1 MSVAHL
7 ALAAGVLLGGHE
19 RTSRLTIGGIG
30 GYCLGST
37 MNVLGS
43 SYASITKPVAE
54 WFGRQDADQS
64 MTETA
69 DGYRWSVGISVLLT
83 LLVALAALA
92 CNYPEPTQPPATTA
106 VVVPA
111 REAREVLTEA
121 QAAATA
127 AAPTP
132 EPTPAPLEEIN
143 FARVVTRTNLPSQ
156 VQVVFSLRDQDGHA
170 IELPAEDVQKATKIY
185 ECEPRTEEGCR
196 PGTED
201 WEEIDYTETSFFVH
215 TAENFDLEVVFVLD
229 FTNSMAQAR
238 LPDGRSAIAA
248 MMESFSAGL
257 GVLPGAHRTGVVEFH
272 DRNVEP
278 GVLSALTTNRQ
289 AIRDSISQ
297 FSQSGFDPGSSRV
310 WDSVVSGANL
320 FSTLA
325 QNPRAIRA
333 LVFLSDGRDT
343 SSVNTRDAAQV
354 HAQARNVQLY
364 ALGVGEVFQEEQ
376 LREMAGSTGGGYYP
390 VRDVSLLQEQLQL
403 LVNDLRGQYQVS
415 YITLRRTGEYST
427 QVAVELGGVM
437 GSMQTAP
444 FDAATFFGPDN
455 RGAIQFDPP
464 SIDRNEGKATIFV
477 RALHMPR
484 NIDRIR
490 FKVDTPNPVQVDL
503 VEGQDGG
510 LLDGWNLLEP
520 DTEGFYEVSSPYPV
534 EFGNFGLL
542 FRLTISDV
550 SEESLE
556 IPVEFDNTIYTAG
569 KSLESTAYIAIGQT
583 RIAFSNDRDGNW
595 NIRDGNWDIYVM
607 NADGSGV
614 TRLTEHPGGD
624 WGPDWSPDGQLIA
637 FSSYRDGESDIYVM
651 NADGSGVTQ
660 LTNHPEFDGYQAWSA
675 SGEQIAFSSTRDGDS
690 DIYVMNADGSG
701 VTQLTNHPGYD
712 GEPAWSPDGRRI
724 TFESGR
730 DENADTVETGDI
742 YVMNADGSGVRQLT
756 DNPGRDGSPAWSPG
770 GQQIAFS
777 SSRDGDSDIYVM
789 NADGSGVRQLTDNPG
804 RDGSPAWSPG
814 GQQIAFSSSRD
825 GGWNIYVMNAD
836 GSGVRQLTDNPGRDG
851 SLDWSPQ

>member
-1 MSVAHL
+1 M
-7 ALAAGVLLGGHE
+7 
-19 RTSRLTIGGIG
+19 
-30 GYCLGST
+30 
-37 MNVLGS
+37 
-43 SYASITKPVAE
+43 
-54 WFGRQDADQS
+54 
-64 MTETA
+64 
-69 DGYRWSVGISVLLT
+69 
-83 LLVALAALA
+83 
-92 CNYPEPTQPPATTA
+92 
-106 VVVPA
+106 
-111 REAREVLTEA
+111 
-121 QAAATA
+121 
-127 AAPTP
+127 
-132 EPTPAPLEEIN
+132 
-143 FARVVTRTNLPSQ
+143 
-156 VQVVFSLRDQDGHA
+156 QVVFSLRDQDGRA

-520 DTEGFYEVSSPYPV
+520 DTEGFYEVSSPDPV

-550 SEESLE
+550 TEESLE

-569 KSLESTAYIAIGQT
+569 KSLERTAYIAIGQT
-583 RIAFSNDRDGNW
+583 RIAFGNDRDGNL
-595 NIRDGNWDIYVM
+595 DIYVM

-614 TRLTEHPGGD
+614 TRLTEHPGDD

-637 FSSYRDGESDIYVM
+637 FTSTRDGDSDIYVM

-701 VTQLTNHPGYD
+701 VTQLTNHPGSDEY
-712 GEPAWSPDGRRI
+712 PAWSPDGRRI
-724 TFESGR
+724 TFMSGR
-730 DENADTVETGDI
+730 DKNADTVETGDI
-742 YVMNADGSGVRQLT
+742 YVMNADGSGVTRLT
-756 DNPGRDGSPAWSPG
+756 EHPLRDWDPAWSPG

-777 SSRDGDSDIYVM
+777 SNRDGDSDIYVM

-814 GQQIAFSSSRD
+814 GQQIAFYSSRD

-836 GSGVRQLTDNPGRDG
+836 GSGVRQLTDNPGRDVT
-851 SLDWSPQ
+851 LDWSPQ

>member
-1 MSVAHL
+1 MIGKAITES
-7 ALAAGVLLGGHE
+7 AGAWRSLG
-19 RTSRLTIGGIG
+19 I
-30 GYCLGST
+30 
-37 MNVLGS
+37 
-43 SYASITKPVAE
+43 P
-54 WFGRQDADQS
+54 
-64 MTETA
+64 
-69 DGYRWSVGISVLLT
+69 VLLT

-92 CNYPEPTQPPATTA
+92 CKQPPAPTVA
-106 VVVPA
+106 PA
-111 REAREVLTEA
+111 GEPVLEVLTAA
-121 QAAATA
+121 QETATA
-127 AAPTP
+127 VAPRP
-132 EPTPAPLEEIN
+132 KPTPAPIEEIN

-229 FTNSMAQAR
+229 FTNSMAQTR

-310 WDSVVSGANL
+310 WDSVVSGTNL

-343 SSVNTRDAAQV
+343 SSVNTRDVAQV

-503 VEGQDGG
+503 VAGQDGG

-520 DTEGFYEVSSPYPV
+520 DTEGFYEVSSPDPV

-550 SEESLE
+550 TEESLE
-556 IPVEFDNTIYTAG
+556 IPVEFDNTIYAAG
-569 KSLESTAYIAIGQT
+569 KSLERTAYIAIGQT
-583 RIAFSNDRDGNW
+583 RIAFYSSRDG
-595 NIRDGNWDIYVM
+595 DLDIYVM

-614 TRLTEHPGGD
+614 TRLTEHPGDD

-637 FSSYRDGESDIYVM
+637 FTSERDGDLDIYVM
-651 NADGSGVTQ
+651 NADGSGVTRLTEHPGDDEGPDWSPDGQ
-660 LTNHPEFDGYQAWSA
+660 L
-675 SGEQIAFSSTRDGDS
+675 IAFTSERDGDLDIYVMNADRS
-690 DIYVMNADGSG
+690 GVRQLTDNPGRDWSPAWSPGGGLIAFTSERDGNTDIYVMNADGSG

-712 GEPAWSPDGRRI
+712 NAPAWSPGGEQIAFTSDRDGDLDIYVTNPDGSGVRQL
-724 TFESGR
+724 TDNLGR
-730 DENADTVETGDI
+730 DGSPAWSPGGQQIAFYSSRDGDLDI

-756 DNPGRDGSPAWSPG
+756 DTPGRDG
-770 GQQIAFS
+770 
-777 SSRDGDSDIYVM
+777 
-789 NADGSGVRQLTDNPG
+789 T
-804 RDGSPAWSPG
+804 
-814 GQQIAFSSSRD
+814 
-825 GGWNIYVMNAD
+825 
-836 GSGVRQLTDNPGRDG
+836 
-851 SLDWSPQ
+851 LDWSPQ

>member
-1 MSVAHL
+1 MPTTAYYSM
-7 ALAAGVLLGGHE
+7 
-19 RTSRLTIGGIG
+19 TIAV
-30 GYCLGST
+30 YT
-37 MNVLGS
+37 
-43 SYASITKPVAE
+43 SITRPTRKRC
-54 WFGRQDADQS
+54 GREVIGKAI
-64 MTETA
+64 TESA
-69 DGYRWSVGISVLLT
+69 GAWRSLGIPVLLT

-92 CNYPEPTQPPATTA
+92 CNYPEPTQPPAPTA
-106 VVVPA
+106 LVVPA

-143 FARVVTRTNLPSQ
+143 FAGVVTRTNLPSQ
-156 VQVVFSLRDQDGHA
+156 VQVVFSLRDQDGRA

-248 MMESFSAGL
+248 MRESFSAGL

-490 FKVDTPNPVQVDL
+490 FKVDTPNPVHVDL
-503 VEGQDGG
+503 VAGQDGG
-510 LLDGWNLLEP
+510 LLGGWNLLEP
-520 DTEGFYEVSSPYPV
+520 DTEGFYEVSSPEPV

-550 SEESLE
+550 TEESLE

-569 KSLESTAYIAIGQT
+569 KSLERTAYIAIGQT
-583 RIAFSNDRDGNW
+583 RIAFTSERDGNT
-595 NIRDGNWDIYVM
+595 DIYVM

-614 TRLTEHPGGD
+614 TRLTEHPGDD

-637 FSSYRDGESDIYVM
+637 FSSTRDGDLDIYVMNADGSGVTRLTEHPGDDWGPDWSPDGQLIAFSSTRDGDLDIYVM

-660 LTNHPEFDGYQAWSA
+660 LTNNPGRDGSPAWSP
-675 SGEQIAFSSTRDGDS
+675 GGGQIAFSSQRDGNT

-701 VTQLTNHPGYD
+701 VTQLTNHPGSD
-712 GEPAWSPDGRRI
+712 NAPAWSPGGEQIAFNNDRDGN
-724 TFESGR
+724 T
-730 DENADTVETGDI
+730 DI
-742 YVMNADGSGVRQLT
+742 YVMNADGSGVTQLT
-756 DNPGRDGSPAWSPG
+756 NNPGYDLDPAWSPG
-770 GQQIAFS
+770 GGQIAFTS
-777 SSRDGDSDIYVM
+777 DRDGNSDIYVM
-789 NADGSGVRQLTDNPG
+789 NADGSGVRQLTDTPG
-804 RDGSPAWSPG
+804 RYHG
-814 GQQIAFSSSRD
+814 
-825 GGWNIYVMNAD
+825 
-836 GSGVRQLTDNPGRDG
+836 T
-851 SLDWSPQ
+851 LDWSPQ

>member
-1 MSVAHL
+1 M
-7 ALAAGVLLGGHE
+7 
-19 RTSRLTIGGIG
+19 TIDGIG
-30 GYCLGST
+30 GYCFGSM

-69 DGYRWSVGISVLLT
+69 DGCRWSVGIPVLLI
-83 LLVALAALA
+83 LLVAIAAVGCNDPGPVTPAPTVPPAATAALA
-92 CNYPEPTQPPATTA
+92 
-106 VVVPA
+106 
-111 REAREVLTEA
+111 LTEA

-143 FARVVTRTNLPSQ
+143 FAGVVTRTNLPSQ

-238 LPDGRSAIAA
+238 LLDGRSGIAA
-248 MMESFSAGL
+248 MLEAFSAGL

-490 FKVDTPNPVQVDL
+490 FKVDTSNPVQVDL
-503 VEGQDGG
+503 VAGQDGG
-510 LLDGWNLLEP
+510 LLDGWNLSGP
-520 DTEGFYEVSSPYPV
+520 DTEGFYEVSSPDPV

-550 SEESLE
+550 TKESLE

-569 KSLESTAYIAIGQT
+569 KSLERTTYIVIGQR
-583 RIAFSNDRDGNW
+583 RIAFSSD
-595 NIRDGNWDIYVM
+595 RDGNWDIYVM

-614 TRLTEHPGGD
+614 TRLTEHPEVD

-637 FSSYRDGESDIYVM
+637 FSSYRDGESDIYVI

-660 LTNHPEFDGYQAWSA
+660 LTNHPEFDGYPAWSA
-675 SGEQIAFSSTRDGDS
+675 SGEQIAFSSARDGDS

-701 VTQLTNHPGYD
+701 VTQLTNHPEYD
-712 GEPAWSPDGRRI
+712 GDPAWSPDGRRI
-724 TFESGR
+724 TFMSGR
-730 DENADTVETGDI
+730 DVNADTVETGDI
-742 YVMNADGSGVRQLT
+742 YVMNADGSGVTRLT
-756 DNPGRDGSPAWSPG
+756 EHPNGDRDPDWSPG

-777 SSRDGDSDIYVM
+777 SSRDGDSAIYVM
-789 NADGSGVRQLTDNPG
+789 NADGSGVRQLTDTPG
-804 RDGSPAWSPG
+804 QDGSPAWSPG
-814 GQQIAFSSSRD
+814 GRQIAFSSSRD
-825 GGWNIYVMNAD
+825 GDWNIYVMNAD
-836 GSGVRQLTDNPGRDG
+836 GSGVRQLTDNPGADET
-851 SLDWSPQ
+851 LDWSPQ